1 MKIYKA
7 LFVFFIVNSSINFA
21 FSVEMKPKITLDL
34 AVKMANACEKKR
46 LSTNWRPLNIA
57 IVDDGA
63 NLILFRRQDG
73 SFLGS
78 IEIAINKAKSAVL
91 IPYPTK
97 KIEELVYG
105 TKDSAPRVPG
115 LGTVDF
121 LVPFAGGLPI
131 ITRSG
136 HLIGGIGISGAT
148 SNQDEECAMAAI
160 NSVKELLK

>member
-1 MKIYKA
+1 MKIYKN
-7 LFVFFIVNSSINFA
+7 FFIFLILCSSINCVSA
-21 FSVEMKPKITLDL
+21 VEMKAKITLDL
-34 AVKMANACEKKR
+34 AIKMANACEAKR
-46 LSTNWRPLNIA
+46 TNTNWRPLNIA

-105 TKDSAPRVPG
+105 TEDSAPRVPG

-131 ITRSG
+131 ITSSG
-136 HLIGGIGISGAT
+136 ELIGGIGISGAT
-148 SNQDEECAMAAI
+148 SSQDEECAIAAI
-160 NSVKELLK
+160 DNVRELLK

>member
-1 MKIYKA
+1 
-7 LFVFFIVNSSINFA
+7 
-21 FSVEMKPKITLDL
+21 
-34 AVKMANACEKKR
+34 MADACAKKR

-78 IEIAINKAKSAVL
+78 IEIAINKAKSSVL

-97 KIEELVYG
+97 IIEEIVYG
-105 TKDSAPRVPG
+105 TKDSPPRVPG
-115 LGTVDF
+115 LETIDF

-131 ITRSG
+131 LTDG
-136 HLIGGIGISGAT
+136 GELIGGIGVSGAT
-148 SNQDEECAMAAI
+148 SSQDEECAMAAI